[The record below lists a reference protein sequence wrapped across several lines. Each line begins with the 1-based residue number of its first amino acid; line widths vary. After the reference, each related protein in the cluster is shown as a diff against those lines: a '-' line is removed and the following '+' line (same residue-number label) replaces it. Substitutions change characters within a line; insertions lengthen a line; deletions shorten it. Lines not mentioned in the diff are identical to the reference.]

1 LQKDLD
7 YFAKFSSGEIND
19 YSMVKRYLR
28 PDGSIVW
35 VNMKIARL
43 SMENQTARW
52 HLCMV
57 EDITELIQNEQ
68 ALKESERSKS
78 TLLANL
84 PGMAYRCKYDRYRTM
99 QFVSEGCFA
108 LTGYKPESLLFNKD
122 LTFNDI
128 ISPEYR
134 EILWKE
140 WATIIKEN
148 RMFRYD
154 YPIITASGEEKWV
167 YEQGQPIYGE
177 NGEII
182 ALEGLLIDVTDKRK
196 AQNEKENLLQQ
207 IQSMFNEH
215 DAVMLLIEP
224 QTGAI
229 LDANPSAIAFY
240 GYSKDELLSMH
251 IQDINMLPAEEVK
264 TLRAKALAKKQK
276 YFAFPHR
283 LKNGEIK
290 AVDVYTSPIN
300 YKGEKVLYSII
311 IDATERESA
320 YDEIEYLRNHD
331 ILTHVY
337 NRRHFE
343 EIKRQK
349 DHEECLPLSILMADI
364 NGVKFI
370 NDTFG
375 DAEGDRLITETSRL
389 LKSCIR

>member
-1 LQKDLD
+1 
-7 YFAKFSSGEIND
+7 
-19 YSMVKRYLR
+19 
-28 PDGSIVW
+28 
-35 VNMKIARL
+35 
-43 SMENQTARW
+43 
-52 HLCMV
+52 
-57 EDITELIQNEQ
+57 
-68 ALKESERSKS
+68 
-78 TLLANL
+78 
-84 PGMAYRCKYDRYRTM
+84 
-99 QFVSEGCFA
+99 
-108 LTGYKPESLLFNKD
+108 
-122 LTFNDI
+122 
-128 ISPEYR
+128 
-134 EILWKE
+134 
-140 WATIIKEN
+140 
-148 RMFRYD
+148 
-154 YPIITASGEEKWV
+154 
-167 YEQGQPIYGE
+167 
-177 NGEII
+177 
-182 ALEGLLIDVTDKRK
+182 
-196 AQNEKENLLQQ
+196 
-207 IQSMFNEH
+207 MFNEH